1 MTAPPRMSRR
11 LGGKVERMTSEL
23 FAAGADDDGARSR
36 GPSEAPGAV
45 VSPALRAVRQRLT
58 GLPEGDSTWLKDRLG
73 GPRRWIARHRELIR
87 AAAGDNGLPADMVAA
102 IAWQEVGG
110 KPYVLDDIT
119 VTLRDAA
126 RSSWVPVDP
135 EDLPWRLGGDRDKTS
150 FGPMAVQT
158 RRAAEVLG
166 YDPAHLTDAQRDE
179 LTSALRDPAQAVFIS
194 AMYLRSLKAESRF
207 ADVPP
212 GEMTPDQYRE
222 LAARYNGG
230 PYWQVPA
237 AQKYA
242 DEFAEHRQEAAD
254 ALR

>member
-1 MTAPPRMSRR
+1 MTP
-11 LGGKVERMTSEL
+11 EL
-23 FAAGADDDGARSR
+23 FTTGSGDDAHTSGGAGSGEST
-36 GPSEAPGAV
+36 
-45 VSPALRAVRQRLT
+45 VSPALRAVRERLT
-58 GLPEGDSTWLKDRLG
+58 GLPPGDSTWLKDRLG
-73 GPRRWIARHRELIR
+73 GPRRWITRHRELIR

-135 EDLPWRLGGDRDKTS
+135 EDLPWRLAGDRDKTS

-166 YDPAHLTDAQRDE
+166 YDPARLTEAQRTE
-179 LTSALRDPAQAVFIS
+179 LTTALRDPAQAVFIS
-194 AMYLRSLKAESRF
+194 AGYLRSLKAESRF

-212 GEMTPDQYRE
+212 EEMTPDQYRE

-242 DEFAEHRQEAAD
+242 DEFAEHRQEAAE

>member
-1 MTAPPRMSRR
+1 MTP
-11 LGGKVERMTSEL
+11 EL
-23 FAAGADDDGARSR
+23 FTARPGDDDARS
-36 GPSEAPGAV
+36 PGASGESCTV
-45 VSPALRAVRQRLT
+45 VSPALREVRERLT
-58 GLPEGDSTWLKDRLG
+58 GLPEGDSSWLKDRLG

-87 AAAGDNGLPADMVAA
+87 AAADDNGLPADMVAA

-126 RSSWVPVDP
+126 RSSWSPVDP
-135 EDLPWRLGGDRDKTS
+135 ENLPWRLAGDRDRTS

-166 YDPAHLTDAQRDE
+166 YDPADLTDAQREE

-207 ADVPP
+207 ADVRPE
-212 GEMTPDQYRE
+212 EMTPDQYRE

>member
-1 MTAPPRMSRR
+1 MD
-11 LGGKVERMTSEL
+11 RMTHEHPPGTGTSRPV
-23 FAAGADDDGARSR
+23 DDNDDHRDSGSIGDSMDS
-36 GPSEAPGAV
+36 GPAEV
-45 VSPALRAVRQRLT
+45 VTPALQSIRDRLA
-58 GLPEGDSTWLKDRLG
+58 GLPAGDSSWLKDRLG

-87 AAAGDNGLPADMVAA
+87 AAARDSGLPADMVAA

-126 RSSWVPVDP
+126 RSSWSPVDP
-135 EDLPWRLGGDRDKTS
+135 DDLPWRLAGDRDRTS

-166 YDPAHLTDAQRDE
+166 YSPSRLTDAQREE
-179 LTSALRDPAQAVFIS
+179 LIAALRDPAQSLFIS
-194 AMYLRSLKAESRF
+194 ATYLRSLKAESRF

-212 GEMTPDQYRE
+212 GEMTPEQYRE

-242 DEFAEHRQEAAD
+242 DEFAAHRQEAAD